1 MGKAQGK
8 YDEAHCRWAGIGP
21 YYAMFPT
28 DFADQVIAKHTKAG
42 DTVLDPFAGRGTAVF
57 SAAIQGRCG
66 VGVEINPLGWVYAR
80 AKLAPAEKEL
90 VAARFGQLG
99 RSAHNYHEAAKKL
112 PPFFHRCFTK
122 RVREFLLAARQELN
136 WKRTLVDCTAMALL
150 LVNMH
155 GKRAASLSNQ
165 LRQTKSMSPDY
176 AIAWWKRRGLFP
188 PDVDP
193 VAFMKKKLDWRY
205 AKGRPAKTTSRVY
218 LGDSI
223 VRLKDLAR
231 KLGPLAIAPARLL
244 FTSPPYYAVTN
255 YHYDQ
260 WLRLWLLGGP
270 PNALRAGGAVCGK
283 FEHRQKYRD
292 LLHRVFS
299 RAAELLSNDATVYV
313 RADRREVTYTTTKD
327 VLKEVFPDKR
337 LRTEFKPF
345 NRPTQTRLFGDHA
358 VRDGDVDLILST
370 RRYSGAYL

>member
-1 MGKAQGK
+1 MGKPQRRYQA
-8 YDEAHCRWAGIGP
+8 AHSRWAGIGP
-21 YYAMFPT
+21 YYAMFPAE
-28 DFADQVIAKHTKAG
+28 FADQVIAKHTKEG

-57 SAAIQGRCG
+57 SAATQGRRG
-66 VGVEINPLGWVYAR
+66 VGVEINPVGWVYAR

-90 VAARFGQLG
+90 VAARFEDLG
-99 RSAHNYHEAAKKL
+99 RAGENYREAAEEL
-112 PPFFHRCFTK
+112 PTFFHRCFTQK
-122 RVREFLLAARQELN
+122 VREFLLAAREELD

-155 GKRAASLSNQ
+155 GKRDASLSNQ

-176 AIAWWKRRGLFP
+176 AIAWWEEQDLQP
-188 PDVDP
+188 PDVGP
-193 VAFMKKKLDWRY
+193 VAFMKKKLEWRY
-205 AKGRPAKTTSRVY
+205 AKGRPAKTDSRVY

-223 VRLKDLAR
+223 LRLRDLAR
-231 KLGPLAIAPARLL
+231 RMEPLGISPARLL
-244 FTSPPYYAVTN
+244 LTSPPYYAITN

-299 RAAELLSNDATVYV
+299 RAAELLADDATVYV
-313 RADRREVTYTTTKD
+313 RTDRREVTYTTTTE
-327 VLKEVFPDKR
+327 VLKEVFPDKKVR
-337 LRTEFKPF
+337 SEIKPF
-345 NRPTQTRLFGDHA
+345 SRPTQTRLFGDHA
-358 VRDGDVDLILST
+358 MKEGEVDLILSP
-370 RRYSGAYL
+370 RR